1 MAASS
6 ASTATSCASRR
17 PNPEDAPEE
26 RTMKTYVEHPIAGV
40 VYPTAARAEA
50 ALSSGAW
57 VASTV
62 GEVLRATARRHP
74 QRTAFIDDDHS
85 ISFAELDDV
94 TERLGAALL
103 TLGLAPGDRAIFQ
116 LGTTVETA
124 IALLA
129 CFKAGIVPVCSLPQ
143 HREIEIG
150 QLAQQSTARG
160 YFVQA
165 DFGTSFDLPAF
176 AESMMMRHPSLEH
189 LVIVRGE
196 HPGAACLQSLI
207 DSMPLTQARERLARI
222 PIGLADVLSFQ
233 LSGGT
238 TGVPKII
245 PRFHAEYL
253 GHSAGWMRRYRIDA
267 GSRLIWS
274 LPLMHNA
281 GQLYALIP
289 TALMG
294 VSVVLMSKVD
304 IPRMLDQ
311 IGRHRVTHALSIG
324 PIAPQLVAYPDIARH
339 DLSSLKL
346 FSTLSRADTLEAHL
360 GVPCSNLYGITEGL
374 LLGSPA
380 DAPAFARHGTQGYS
394 GCADDEIRLVEP
406 ESEQPV
412 PEGRIGELC
421 FRGPSSLTGY
431 FANPEANA
439 HSFTSDGFYRTG
451 DMVTAT
457 RVDGVLHYTFEGRLR
472 DNVNRGGEKIGC
484 EEVENH
490 VSQHPAVADAR
501 LVPMPDP
508 LYGEK
513 GCIFIIPRPG
523 MQVPDVQTL
532 GQFLVERGLARY
544 KCPER
549 VVAVEEF
556 PLTRVGKVN
565 KPALKQHIAGILE
578 QESRS

>member
-1 MAASS
+1 MN
-6 ASTATSCASRR
+6 TH
-17 PNPEDAPEE
+17 
-26 RTMKTYVEHPIAGV
+26 VEYPIAGV
-40 VYPTAARAEA
+40 VYPTPMRGEA
-50 ALSSGAW
+50 ALASGSWIA
-57 VASTV
+57 ATV
-62 GEVLRATARRHP
+62 GDALRATAERYP
-74 QRTAFIDDDHS
+74 QHVAFIGDERS
-85 ISFAELDDV
+85 ISFAELDEA

-103 TLGLAPGDRAIFQ
+103 ALGLAPGDRAIFQ

-124 IALLA
+124 IALLS

-143 HREIEIG
+143 HRELEIG
-150 QLAQQSTARG
+150 QLTQQSGARG

-176 AESMMMRHPSLEH
+176 AKSMMARHPSLEH

-196 HPGAACLQSLI
+196 RTGGASLHALI
-207 DSMPLTQARERLARI
+207 DSMPLIQARERLAGVQ
-222 PIGLADVLSFQ
+222 IGLADVLSFQ

-267 GSRLIWS
+267 DSRLIWS
-274 LPLMHNA
+274 LPLIHNA

-289 TALMG
+289 TVLTG
-294 VSVVLMSKVD
+294 LTVVLMPKVD
-304 IPRMLDQ
+304 IPRMLDLIDQ
-311 IGRHRVTHALSIG
+311 HRVTHALSIG
-324 PIAPQLVAYPDIARH
+324 PIAPQLMAYPDIARH

-380 DAPAFARHGTQGYS
+380 DAPVEARHQSQGRS
-394 GCADDEIRLVEP
+394 GCDDDEICLLEP
-406 ESEQPV
+406 ATERPV
-412 PEGRIGELC
+412 PEGEIGELC
-421 FRGPSSLTGY
+421 FRGPSCLTGY
-431 FANPEANA
+431 FANPEANSQ
-439 HSFTSDGFYRTG
+439 SFTTDGYYRTG
-451 DMVTAT
+451 DLVTAR
-457 RVDGVLHYTFEGRLR
+457 RVDDALHYTFEGRLR

-484 EEVENH
+484 EEVESH
-490 VSQHPAVADAR
+490 VSQHPAVADAK

-508 LYGEK
+508 FYGEK

-523 MQVPDVQTL
+523 LQAPDVQAL
-532 GQFLVERGLARY
+532 AQFLAERGLARY

-549 VVAVEEF
+549 VVVVDEF
-556 PLTRVGKVN
+556 PVTRVGKVD
-565 KPALKQHIAGILE
+565 KPAMKRFIADVLE
-578 QESRS
+578 QETKR

>member
-1 MAASS
+1 MQ
-6 ASTATSCASRR
+6 TH
-17 PNPEDAPEE
+17 
-26 RTMKTYVEHPIAGV
+26 VEHPIAGV
-40 VYPTAARAEA
+40 VYPTPARAEA
-50 ALSSGAW
+50 ALASGSWIAT
-57 VASTV
+57 TV
-62 GEVLRATARRHP
+62 GDALRVSARRHP
-74 QRTAFIDDDHS
+74 QRAAFIGDERS
-85 ISFAELDDV
+85 ISFAELDEA

-103 TLGLAPGDRAIFQ
+103 TSGLVPGDRAIFQ
-116 LGTTVETA
+116 LGTTIETA

-150 QLAQQSTARG
+150 QLTEQSGARG

-176 AESMMMRHPSLEH
+176 AESMMARHASLEH

-196 HPGAACLQSLI
+196 RAGAASLQALI
-207 DSMPLTQARERLARI
+207 DGMPLERAREHLARA

-267 GSRLIWS
+267 DSRLIWS

-281 GQLYALIP
+281 GQLYTLIP
-289 TALMG
+289 AALSG
-294 VSVVLMSKVD
+294 VTVVLMPKVD
-304 IPRMLDQ
+304 IPRMLDL
-311 IGRHRVTHALSIG
+311 IGKHRVTHALSIG
-324 PIAPQLVAYPDIARH
+324 PIAPQLMAYPDIARH

-346 FSTLSRADTLEAHL
+346 FSTLSRSDTLEAHL

-380 DAPAFARHGTQGYS
+380 DAPAEARHETQGRS
-394 GCADDEIRLVEP
+394 GCDDDEIRLLEP
-406 ESEQPV
+406 GSERAV
-412 PEGRIGELC
+412 PEGQIGELC

-431 FANPEANA
+431 VASPEANA
-439 HSFTSDGFYRTG
+439 QSFTTDGFYRTG
-451 DMVTAT
+451 DLVTA
-457 RVDGVLHYTFEGRLR
+457 RRIGDALYYTFEGRLR

-484 EEVENH
+484 EEVEGH
-490 VSQHPAVADAR
+490 VSQHPAVADAK
-501 LVPMPDP
+501 LVAMPDP
-508 LYGEK
+508 FYGEK
-513 GCIFIIPRPG
+513 GCIYIIARPG
-523 MQVPDVQTL
+523 MPAPDVQAL
-532 GQFLVERGLARY
+532 GQFLVERGLAKY

-549 VVAVEEF
+549 VMVVDEF
-556 PLTRVGKVN
+556 PLTRVGKVD
-565 KPALKQHIAGILE
+565 KPAMKRHIAGILE
-578 QESRS
+578 QEGKR